1 MGTGFRIRSC
11 ATEKVAGD
19 KQAAGVALR
28 RAGGLSAALH
38 YRNSGG
44 VCLRTVGL
52 AIGAAAVFAAQIV
65 TPVLA
70 ADEKFEKSLLML
82 DPSER
87 LEQLCDY
94 TAMAQIRKD
103 DKNFRPDRAVANAM
117 VEPLVSHDTLQ
128 TKGGAFRSRG
138 KWYSLAYTCAAT
150 PDHMTVVSFQYSIGP
165 EIPETKWAGYGLW
178 D

>member
-1 MGTGFRIRSC
+1 M
-11 ATEKVAGD
+11 
-19 KQAAGVALR
+19 
-28 RAGGLSAALH
+28 RAF
-38 YRNSGG
+38 
-44 VCLRTVGL
+44 GL
-52 AIGAAAVFAAQIV
+52 AIGAAAIIATQA
-65 TPVLA
+65 TA
-70 ADEKFEKSLLML
+70 ADPKFEKSLQKL

-150 PDHMTVVSFQYSIGP
+150 PDHMAVVSFQYSIGP